1 MKKFTLVELI
11 VVLVII
17 SIMASLTMG
26 VASVLRSNGN
36 VDLAAR
42 KVTGTLHLARQTA
55 ILENQR
61 VALVI
66 PTAKNLTDPVV
77 LNALGIKETLGMNN
91 RCMIICLVETD
102 SAGRSVIQRRI
113 TKIDPQGREYVAQR
127 STVSNLTVLP
137 MRTALETSGCDE
149 VRVHGSNAKVRAIV
163 WKSTGSLTGIMS
175 PIIDVRTEADVNRFF
190 RVAVNWL
197 KGDAKCR
204 LVTW

>member
-17 SIMASLTMG
+17 SIMASMTMG

-36 VDLAAR
+36 ADLAAR

-66 PTAKNLTDPVV
+66 PTAKNLTDPAV
-77 LNALGIKETLGMNN
+77 LDALDIKETLGMNN

-149 VRVHGSNAKVRAIV
+149 VRVHGSNAKVRAII
-163 WKSTGSLTGIMS
+163 WKSTGSLTGILS
-175 PIIDVRTEADVNRFF
+175 PIIDVKTETDVNRFY